1 MFPLKK
7 FRIGN
12 DCNYMSAF
20 DDYIRRNY
28 PLAVFNQC
36 QDFIRDLNQTRNTVC
51 YLSPNQN
58 ESILD
63 SLLSKCVIYI
73 KTLLEL
79 NTTIPIEP
87 TGLKINFAWR
97 EACKDQVT
105 ISNNLYYEIC
115 SVKYNMAILL
125 MSKGYIKLNSKD
137 KNMLKEAYKSFI
149 EAAGLF
155 EEITTLCNTYY
166 VTKENI
172 PDFSENLLYTCKNY
186 ALGMGQIAIY
196 KISEGTYG
204 PELLLKLAY
213 GIYILLNRAL
223 TSTLCIDVDRGE
235 IDYLARYYLLKA
247 LILGKDEHIKKY
259 EERGRDIGIILGF
272 DLAILD
278 HLKKLENNKNKYGTH
293 EQHTEITNLLRT
305 IQSEYENYNYKN
317 NLVNKEKIDAK
328 EQISNLPSLIKAK
341 VPENKFDLDVNPLAS
356 LNQVKRSLI
365 KPEIKPMID
374 RYVSEM
380 RKYVDGNINNY
391 ETPEKI
397 DDFINKRGLN
407 DIFGY
412 YGGASVLSNEVFRD
426 IQEIQ
431 NKGGL
436 GGLLQKF
443 KLLNNEYHN
452 IQNKINI
459 INNIYSKEEM
469 ENENYYKMYG
479 NKWNLPLDPTYK
491 NSLNELLN
499 VLNRSRQSDIE
510 LSGIIMSDKS
520 FYDLLKF
527 KEKAEIEAKI
537 PKDMSQIKLES
548 SPLIESLQKNVNLLY
563 EKKNIMLELLNKLY
577 SKINNEWP
585 LNDFNLVQRKLK
597 TEATVLQE
605 QKDAILVNFK
615 EIEKLNSEINNL
627 YPIID
632 KDYNE
637 YVKQTGFKGNVV
649 NNKYIQFFN
658 NLKTNY
664 QRQSLELDRR
674 LQVYYDF
681 SKKVDMITG
690 QINDHISARSFVKNE
705 MLEKLEHDF
714 RVEMAGAK
722 K

>member
-28 PLAVFNQC
+28 PLGVFNQC

-137 KNMLKEAYKSFI
+137 KNILIEAYKSFI

-213 GIYILLNRAL
+213 GIYTLLNRAL
-223 TSTLCIDVDRGE
+223 SSTLCINDDRGE

-247 LILGKDEHIKKY
+247 LILGKDEHVKKY

-272 DLAILD
+272 DLAILE
-278 HLKKLENNKNKYGTH
+278 HLKKLESNKNKFGTH
-293 EQHTEITNLLRT
+293 EQHTEITNLIRT
-305 IQSEYENYNYKN
+305 IQSEYDNYNYKN
-317 NLVNKEKIDAK
+317 NLVNKEQIDAK

-341 VPENKFDLDVNPLAS
+341 VPDSKFDLDVSPLAS

-374 RYVSEM
+374 RYISEM
-380 RKYVDGNINNY
+380 RKYVDGNIYNY

-397 DDFINKRGLN
+397 DDFINKRGLY

-537 PKDMSQIKLES
+537 PKDMSEIKLQS

-563 EKKNIMLELLNKLY
+563 EKKNIMLDLLNKLY

-585 LNDFNLVQRKLK
+585 LNDFNLIQRKLK
-597 TEATVLQE
+597 SEATALQE
-605 QKDAILVNFK
+605 QKDAIIVNFK
-615 EIEKLNSEINNL
+615 EIEKINSEILNL

-664 QRQSLELDRR
+664 QRHSLELDRR
-674 LQVYYDF
+674 LQEYYNF
-681 SKKVDMITG
+681 GKKVDVVTG
-690 QINDHISARSFVKNE
+690 QINDHIKARAFVKNE
-705 MLEKLEHDF
+705 MLEKLEHEF

>member
-20 DDYIRRNY
+20 EEYIRRNY
-28 PLAVFNQC
+28 PSGVFNQC

-58 ESILD
+58 ESTLD

-105 ISNNLYYEIC
+105 VSNNLYYEIC

-149 EAAGLF
+149 DAAGIF
-155 EEITTLCNTYY
+155 DEITFLCNTYY

-186 ALGMGQIAIY
+186 ALGMAQIAIY

-204 PELLLKLAY
+204 PELLLKLAH
-213 GIYILLNRAL
+213 GIYTLLNRAF
-223 TSTLCIDVDRGE
+223 TSTLCINDDRGE

-247 LILGKDEHIKKY
+247 LILGKNEHVKKY

-278 HLKKLENNKNKYGTH
+278 HLKKLESNKNKYGTH

-305 IQSEYENYNYKN
+305 IQSEYDNYNYKN
-317 NLVNKEKIDAK
+317 NLVNKEKIDAN

-374 RYVSEM
+374 RYISEM
-380 RKYVDGNINNY
+380 RKYVDGNIYNY

-537 PKDMSQIKLES
+537 PKDMSEVKLQS
-548 SPLIESLQKNVNLLY
+548 SPLIQNLQKNVNLLY
-563 EKKNIMLELLNKLY
+563 EKKNIMLDLLTKLY

-597 TEATVLQE
+597 SEATVLQE

-615 EIEKLNSEINNL
+615 EIEKINAEINNL

-632 KDYNE
+632 NDYNE

-664 QRQSLELDRR
+664 QRHSLELDRR
-674 LQVYYDF
+674 LQEYYDF
-681 SKKVDMITG
+681 SKKVDIVTG
-690 QINDHISARSFVKNE
+690 QIKDHINARAFVKNE
-705 MLEKLEHDF
+705 MLEKLEHEF
-714 RVEMAGAK
+714 RIEMAGAK

>member
-20 DDYIRRNY
+20 DNYIRRNY
-28 PLAVFNQC
+28 PLGVFNQC

-213 GIYILLNRAL
+213 GIYILLNRAF
-223 TSTLCIDVDRGE
+223 TSTLCINDDRGE

-247 LILGKDEHIKKY
+247 LILGKDEHVKKY

-278 HLKKLENNKNKYGTH
+278 HLKKLESNKNKYGTH

-305 IQSEYENYNYKN
+305 IQSEYDNYNYKN
-317 NLVNKEKIDAK
+317 NLVNKEPIDAK

-341 VPENKFDLDVNPLAS
+341 VPENKFDLDVTPLAS

-374 RYVSEM
+374 RYIAEM
-380 RKYVDGNINNY
+380 RKYVDGNIYNY

-459 INNIYSKEEM
+459 ISNIYSKEEM

-527 KEKAEIEAKI
+527 KEKSEIEAKI
-537 PKDMSQIKLES
+537 PKDMSEIKLQS
-548 SPLIESLQKNVNLLY
+548 SPLIENLQKNVNLLY
-563 EKKNIMLELLNKLY
+563 EKKNIMLDLLTKLY

-597 TEATVLQE
+597 SEAIVLQE
-605 QKDAILVNFK
+605 QKDAIIVNFK
-615 EIEKLNSEINNL
+615 EIEKINSEIRNL

-664 QRQSLELDRR
+664 QRHSLELDRR
-674 LQVYYDF
+674 LQEYYNF
-681 SKKVDMITG
+681 GKKVDNVTG
-690 QINDHISARSFVKNE
+690 QINDHIKARAFVKNE
-705 MLEKLEHDF
+705 MLEKLEHEF

>member
-28 PLAVFNQC
+28 PLGVFNQC

-58 ESILD
+58 ESTLD

-115 SVKYNMAILL
+115 SIKYNMAILL

-137 KNMLKEAYKSFI
+137 KNILKEAYKSFI

-213 GIYILLNRAL
+213 GIYTLLNRAL
-223 TSTLCIDVDRGE
+223 SSTLCINDDRGE

-247 LILGKDEHIKKY
+247 LILGKEEHVKKY

-272 DLAILD
+272 DLAILE
-278 HLKKLENNKNKYGTH
+278 HLKKLESNKNKFGTH
-293 EQHTEITNLLRT
+293 EQHTEITNLIRT
-305 IQSEYENYNYKN
+305 IQSEYDNYNYKN
-317 NLVNKEKIDAK
+317 NLVNKEQIDAK

-341 VPENKFDLDVNPLAS
+341 VPDSKFDLDVSPLAS

-374 RYVSEM
+374 RYISEM
-380 RKYVDGNINNY
+380 RKYVDGNIYNY

-397 DDFINKRGLN
+397 DDFINKRGLY

-443 KLLNNEYHN
+443 KLLNNEYHS

-537 PKDMSQIKLES
+537 PKDMSEIKLQS

-563 EKKNIMLELLNKLY
+563 EKKNIMLDLLNKLY

-597 TEATVLQE
+597 SEAIVLQE
-605 QKDAILVNFK
+605 QKDAIIVNFK
-615 EIEKLNSEINNL
+615 EIEKINSEIRNL

-664 QRQSLELDRR
+664 QRHSLELDRR
-674 LQVYYDF
+674 LQEYYNF
-681 SKKVDMITG
+681 GKKVDVVTG
-690 QINDHISARSFVKNE
+690 QINDHIKARAFVKNE
-705 MLEKLEHDF
+705 MLEKLEHEF

>member
-20 DDYIRRNY
+20 DNYIRRNY
-28 PLAVFNQC
+28 PLGVFNQC

-79 NTTIPIEP
+79 NTTIPMEP

-186 ALGMGQIAIY
+186 ALGIVQIAIY

-213 GIYILLNRAL
+213 GIYILLNRAF
-223 TSTLCIDVDRGE
+223 TSTLCINDDRGE

-247 LILGKDEHIKKY
+247 LILGKDEHVKKY

-278 HLKKLENNKNKYGTH
+278 HLKKLESNKNKYGTH

-305 IQSEYENYNYKN
+305 IQSEYDNYNYKN
-317 NLVNKEKIDAK
+317 NLVNKEPIDAK

-341 VPENKFDLDVNPLAS
+341 VPENKFDLDVTPLAS

-374 RYVSEM
+374 RYIAEM
-380 RKYVDGNINNY
+380 RKYVDGNIYNY

-459 INNIYSKEEM
+459 ISNIYSKEEM

-527 KEKAEIEAKI
+527 KEKSEIEAKI
-537 PKDMSQIKLES
+537 PKDMSEIKLQS
-548 SPLIESLQKNVNLLY
+548 SPLIENLQKNVNLLY
-563 EKKNIMLELLNKLY
+563 EKKNIMLDLLTKLY

-605 QKDAILVNFK
+605 QKDAIIVNFK
-615 EIEKLNSEINNL
+615 EIEKLNSEIVNL
-627 YPIID
+627 YPLID

-664 QRQSLELDRR
+664 QRHSLELDRR
-674 LQVYYDF
+674 LQEYYNF
-681 SKKVDMITG
+681 GKKVDNVTG
-690 QINDHISARSFVKNE
+690 QINDHIKARAFVKNE
-705 MLEKLEHDF
+705 MLEKLEHEF
-714 RVEMAGAK
+714 RIEMAGAK

>member
-1 MFPLKK
+1 M
-7 FRIGN
+7 
-12 DCNYMSAF
+12 
-20 DDYIRRNY
+20 
-28 PLAVFNQC
+28 
-36 QDFIRDLNQTRNTVC
+36 
-51 YLSPNQN
+51 
-58 ESILD
+58 
-63 SLLSKCVIYI
+63 
-73 KTLLEL
+73 
-79 NTTIPIEP
+79 
-87 TGLKINFAWR
+87 KIF
-97 EACKDQVT
+97 
-105 ISNNLYYEIC
+105 
-115 SVKYNMAILL
+115 
-125 MSKGYIKLNSKD
+125 
-137 KNMLKEAYKSFI
+137 
-149 EAAGLF
+149 
-155 EEITTLCNTYY
+155 
-166 VTKENI
+166 I

-247 LILGKDEHIKKY
+247 LILGKDGHIKKY

-341 VPENKFDLDVNPLAS
+341 IPENKFDLDVNPLAS

-380 RKYVDGNINNY
+380 RKYVDGNIYNY

-649 NNKYIQFFN
+649 NNKYIQFFK

-681 SKKVDMITG
+681 GKKVDMITG

>member
-20 DDYIRRNY
+20 DNYIRRNY
-28 PLAVFNQC
+28 PLEVFNQC

-97 EACKDQVT
+97 EVCKDQVT

-149 EAAGLF
+149 EAAGIF
-155 EEITTLCNTYY
+155 EDITTLCNTYY

-213 GIYILLNRAL
+213 GIYILLNKAL
-223 TSTLCIDVDRGE
+223 SSTLCINDDRGE
-235 IDYLARYYLLKA
+235 IDYLSRYYLLKA
-247 LILGKDEHIKKY
+247 LIIGKDEHVKIY

-272 DLAILD
+272 DSTILH
-278 HLKKLENNKNKYGTH
+278 HLKKLESNKNKYGTH

-305 IQSEYENYNYKN
+305 IQSEYDNYNYKN
-317 NLVNKEKIDAK
+317 NLVNKEVIDAK

-341 VPENKFDLDVNPLAS
+341 VPENKFDLDVSPLAS

-365 KPEIKPMID
+365 KPEIKQMVD
-374 RYVSEM
+374 RYVPEM
-380 RKYVDGNINNY
+380 RKYVDANIYNY
-391 ETPEKI
+391 EVPEKI
-397 DDFINKRGLN
+397 DDFISKRGLN
-407 DIFGY
+407 DIFGF

-510 LSGIIMSDKS
+510 LSGLIMSDKS

-537 PKDMSQIKLES
+537 PKDMNEIKLQS
-548 SPLIESLQKNVNLLY
+548 SPLIENLQKNVNLLY
-563 EKKNIMLELLNKLY
+563 EKKNIMLDLLNKLY

-605 QKDAILVNFK
+605 QKDAIIVNFK
-615 EIEKLNSEINNL
+615 EIEKLNSEIVNL
-627 YPIID
+627 YPLID

-664 QRQSLELDRR
+664 QKHSLELDRR
-674 LQVYYDF
+674 LQEYYNF
-681 SKKVDMITG
+681 GKKVDYVTG
-690 QINDHISARSFVKNE
+690 QINDHIKARAFVKNE
-705 MLEKLEHDF
+705 MLEKLEHEF

>member
-28 PLAVFNQC
+28 PLGVFNQC

-58 ESILD
+58 ESTLD

-115 SVKYNMAILL
+115 SIKYNMAILL

-137 KNMLKEAYKSFI
+137 KNILKEAYKSFI

-213 GIYILLNRAL
+213 GIYTLLNRAL
-223 TSTLCIDVDRGE
+223 SSTLCINDDRGE

-247 LILGKDEHIKKY
+247 LILGKEEHVKKY

-272 DLAILD
+272 DLAILE
-278 HLKKLENNKNKYGTH
+278 HLKKLESNKNKFGTH
-293 EQHTEITNLLRT
+293 EQHTEIINLIRT
-305 IQSEYENYNYKN
+305 IQSEYDNYNYKN
-317 NLVNKEKIDAK
+317 NLVNKEQIDAK

-341 VPENKFDLDVNPLAS
+341 VPDSKFDLDVSPLAS

-374 RYVSEM
+374 RYISEM
-380 RKYVDGNINNY
+380 RKYVDGNIYNY

-397 DDFINKRGLN
+397 DDFINKRGLY

-443 KLLNNEYHN
+443 KLLNNEYHS

-537 PKDMSQIKLES
+537 PKDMSEIKLQS

-563 EKKNIMLELLNKLY
+563 EKKNIMLDLLNKLY

-597 TEATVLQE
+597 SEAIVLQE
-605 QKDAILVNFK
+605 QKDAIIVNFK
-615 EIEKLNSEINNL
+615 EIEKINSEILNL

-664 QRQSLELDRR
+664 QRHSLELDRR
-674 LQVYYDF
+674 LQEYYNF
-681 SKKVDMITG
+681 GKKVDVVTG
-690 QINDHISARSFVKNE
+690 QINDHIKARAFVKNE
-705 MLEKLEHDF
+705 MLEKLEHEF

>member
-28 PLAVFNQC
+28 PLGVFNQC
-36 QDFIRDLNQTRNTVC
+36 QDFIKDLNQTRNMVC

-63 SLLSKCVIYI
+63 SLLSKCVTYI

-87 TGLKINFAWR
+87 TGLKINFTWR

-149 EAAGLF
+149 DSAGLF
-155 EEITTLCNTYY
+155 EEINNLCNTYY

-186 ALGMGQIAIY
+186 ALGMAQIAIY

-213 GIYILLNRAL
+213 GIYTLLNKAL
-223 TSTLCIDVDRGE
+223 SSTLCINDDRGE

-247 LILGKDEHIKKY
+247 LILGKDKHAKNY

-272 DLAILD
+272 DLTILD
-278 HLKKLENNKNKYGTH
+278 NLKKLEKNKNKFGTH
-293 EQHTEITNLLRT
+293 EQHTEITNLIRT
-305 IQSEYENYNYKN
+305 IQSEYDNYNYKN
-317 NLVNKEKIDAK
+317 NLVNKEIIDAK
-328 EQISNLPSLIKAK
+328 EQISNLPSLIKAQI
-341 VPENKFDLDVNPLAS
+341 PQNKFDLDVAPLAS

-380 RKYVDGNINNY
+380 RKYVDGNIYNY

-491 NSLNELLN
+491 NSLYELLN

-510 LSGIIMSDKS
+510 LSGIIMNDKS

-537 PKDMSQIKLES
+537 PKDMSEIKLQS
-548 SPLIESLQKNVNLLY
+548 SPLIENLQKNVNLLF
-563 EKKNIMLELLNKLY
+563 EKKNVMLDLLNKLY

-597 TEATVLQE
+597 TEAAVLQE

-615 EIEKLNSEINNL
+615 EIEKLNSEIINL

-649 NNKYIQFFN
+649 NNKYMQFFN

-664 QRQSLELDRR
+664 QRHSLELDRR
-674 LQVYYDF
+674 LQEYYDF
-681 SKKVDMITG
+681 GKKVDIVTG
-690 QINDHISARSFVKNE
+690 QINDHIKARAFVKNE

>member
-1 MFPLKK
+1 MLPLKK

-20 DDYIRRNY
+20 DNYIRRNY
-28 PLAVFNQC
+28 PLGVFNQC

-213 GIYILLNRAL
+213 GIYILLNRAF
-223 TSTLCIDVDRGE
+223 TSTLCINDDRGE

-247 LILGKDEHIKKY
+247 LILGKDEHVKKY

-278 HLKKLENNKNKYGTH
+278 HLKKLESNKNKYGTH

-305 IQSEYENYNYKN
+305 IQSEYDNYNYKN
-317 NLVNKEKIDAK
+317 NLVNKEPIDAK

-341 VPENKFDLDVNPLAS
+341 VPENKFDLDVTPLAS

-374 RYVSEM
+374 RYIAEM
-380 RKYVDGNINNY
+380 RKYVDGNIYNY

-459 INNIYSKEEM
+459 ISNIYSKEEM

-527 KEKAEIEAKI
+527 KEKSEIEAKI
-537 PKDMSQIKLES
+537 PKDMSEIKLQS
-548 SPLIESLQKNVNLLY
+548 SPLIENLQKNVNLLY
-563 EKKNIMLELLNKLY
+563 EKKNIMLDLLTKLY

-605 QKDAILVNFK
+605 QKDAIIVNFK
-615 EIEKLNSEINNL
+615 EIEKLNSEIVNL
-627 YPIID
+627 YPLID

-664 QRQSLELDRR
+664 QRHSLELDRR
-674 LQVYYDF
+674 LQEYYNF
-681 SKKVDMITG
+681 GKKVDNVTG
-690 QINDHISARSFVKNE
+690 QINDHIKARAFVKNE
-705 MLEKLEHDF
+705 MLEKLEHEF

>member
-28 PLAVFNQC
+28 PLGVFNQC

-58 ESILD
+58 ESTLD

-125 MSKGYIKLNSKD
+125 MSKGYIKLYSKD
-137 KNMLKEAYKSFI
+137 KNILKEAYKSFI

-213 GIYILLNRAL
+213 GIYTLLNRAL
-223 TSTLCIDVDRGE
+223 SSTLCINDDRGE

-247 LILGKDEHIKKY
+247 LILGKDEHVKKY

-272 DLAILD
+272 DLAILE
-278 HLKKLENNKNKYGTH
+278 HLKKLESNKNKFGTH
-293 EQHTEITNLLRT
+293 EQHTEIINLIRT
-305 IQSEYENYNYKN
+305 IQSEYDNYNYKN
-317 NLVNKEKIDAK
+317 NLVNKEQIDAK

-341 VPENKFDLDVNPLAS
+341 VPDSKFDLDVSPLAS

-374 RYVSEM
+374 RYISEM
-380 RKYVDGNINNY
+380 RKYVDGNIYNY

-397 DDFINKRGLN
+397 DDFINKRGLY

-459 INNIYSKEEM
+459 ISNIYSKEEM

-527 KEKAEIEAKI
+527 KEKSEIEAKI
-537 PKDMSQIKLES
+537 PKDMSEIKLQS
-548 SPLIESLQKNVNLLY
+548 SPLIENLQKNVNLLY
-563 EKKNIMLELLNKLY
+563 EKKNIMLDLLTKLY

-605 QKDAILVNFK
+605 QKDAIIVNFK
-615 EIEKLNSEINNL
+615 EIEKLNSEIVNL
-627 YPIID
+627 YPLID

-664 QRQSLELDRR
+664 QRHSLELDRR
-674 LQVYYDF
+674 LQEYYNF
-681 SKKVDMITG
+681 GKKVDNVTG
-690 QINDHISARSFVKNE
+690 QINDHIKARAFVKNE
-705 MLEKLEHDF
+705 MLEKLEHEF
-714 RVEMAGAK
+714 RVEMAGPK